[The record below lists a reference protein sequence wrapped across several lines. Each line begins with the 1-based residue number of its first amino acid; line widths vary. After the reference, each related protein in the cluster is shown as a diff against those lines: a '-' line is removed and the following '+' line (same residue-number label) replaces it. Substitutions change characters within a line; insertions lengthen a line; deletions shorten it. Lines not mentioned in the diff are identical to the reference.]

1 MIIRLEVIYIKIG
14 GKRYMTDIF
23 SYEEDE
29 YKLDIPKEN
38 RFLNAISYD
47 YSVEYIYHLIK
58 KGKIILEV
66 PFQRKHIWKNDKAS
80 MLIES
85 IIMNVPIP
93 PLYFAEEKDGKWLVL
108 DGLQRLYSILN
119 YYDNEFALTKVEV
132 LEELQRVKYKD
143 LPPKA
148 KGLLDDGLLRVNII
162 KKDSHRDIKYD
173 IFMRLNRGAVTLNYQ
188 ELRNC
193 MYRGNLNNAAKELCK
208 ENRTFL
214 RILKQKQPHQRYL
227 DVEFIIR
234 YFAISDNLRVNENGE
249 YYISGYKGKLVSF
262 LNEYMD
268 ENKDCN
274 LEEKAKYKER
284 FNSTIEKIV
293 IVYGEDEA
301 FRDISTGNVKVYKTI
316 ADFIMPSFERM
327 DLQYV
332 RNHRKKLYI
341 KTKKY
346 LSKKE
351 TQNRL
356 LIKTSDKDVMNKRIS
371 EWFKEINDA
380 ISF

>member
-1 MIIRLEVIYIKIG
+1 MG
-14 GKRYMTDIF
+14 DIF
-23 SYEEDE
+23 ANEDNEYE
-29 YKLDIPKEN
+29 LDIPKEN
-38 RFLNAISYD
+38 RFLNTTSYD
-47 YSVEYIYHLIK
+47 YSVEYLYDLIK
-58 KGKIILEV
+58 KGKIVLEV

-93 PLYFAEEKDGKWLVL
+93 PLYFAEEENGKWLVL

-119 YYDNEFALTKVEV
+119 YYDNEFALNKVEV
-132 LEELQRVKYKD
+132 LEELQKMKYKD

-148 KGLLDDGLLRVNII
+148 KSLLDDGLLRVNII

-193 MYRGNLNNAAKELCK
+193 LYRGNLNDAAKELCK
-208 ENRTFL
+208 ENTVFL
-214 RILKQKQPHQRYL
+214 KMLKQKEPHQRYL

-234 YFAISDNLRVNENGE
+234 YFAISDNLVYDKNGD
-249 YYISGYKGKLVSF
+249 IIIAGYRGKLVSF

-268 ENKDCN
+268 KNKECSLDKKI
-274 LEEKAKYKER
+274 EYKDR
-284 FNSTIEKIV
+284 FNSTIEKV
-293 IVYGEDEA
+293 NAVYGEDEA
-301 FRDISTGNVKVYKTI
+301 FRDISTGNTKVYKTI

-327 DLQYV
+327 TLNYV
-332 RNHRKKLYI
+332 QDNKWDIYERTKNYLG
-341 KTKKY
+341 KT
-346 LSKKE
+346 E

-356 LIKTSDKDVMNKRIS
+356 LIKTSDKDVMNKRIGD
-371 EWFKEINDA
+371 WFKEMQDA